1 MSRNPVQTRLSILNA
16 AGNLFSRH
24 GYSATSLDDILNA
37 AGITKGAFYHY
48 FKSKE
53 EVCSVLLEQ
62 ALDSTRQ
69 MFFSFAGTN
78 PYEAF
83 EHWTNRILD
92 TACEEGRSFRLALR
106 LFDELTVFRSPIPD
120 LLNQFWREQLGGL
133 EKILTSFES
142 ADNLQPDRR
151 SAALLLLSTTIGL
164 TRLENAALSCFP
176 AKSLLETALRLIL
189 S

>member
-24 GYSATSLDDILNA
+24 GYCATSLDDILNA

-62 ALDSTRQ
+62 ALDSTCR
-69 MFFSFAGTN
+69 MFLSFAETN

-92 TACEEGRSFRLALR
+92 TASEEGRSFRLALR

-120 LLNQFWREQLGGL
+120 LLNQFWSEQLGGL

-142 ADNLQPDRR
+142 ADTLLPDRR

-164 TRLENAALSCFP
+164 TRLENAALSGFP

>member
-24 GYSATSLDDILNA
+24 GYCATSLDDILNA

-53 EVCSVLLEQ
+53 EICSVLLEQ
-62 ALDSTRQ
+62 ALECTRR
-69 MFFSFAGTN
+69 MFLSFAETN

-92 TACEEGRSFRLALR
+92 TGSEEGRAFRLVLR
-106 LFDELTVFRSPIPD
+106 LSDELTVFRSPIPD
-120 LLNQFWREQLGGL
+120 RLNQFWNEQLGGL

-142 ADNLQPDRR
+142 AGNLLPDRR

-164 TRLENAALSCFP
+164 TRLENAALSGVP
-176 AKSLLETALRLIL
+176 AKFLLETTLRLIL